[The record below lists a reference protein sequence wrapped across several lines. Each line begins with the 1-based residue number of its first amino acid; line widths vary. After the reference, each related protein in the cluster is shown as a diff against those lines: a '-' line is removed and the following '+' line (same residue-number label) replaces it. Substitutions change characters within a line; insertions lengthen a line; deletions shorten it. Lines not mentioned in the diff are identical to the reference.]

1 MNEDEKKVI
10 EEYLDNSYIFDI
22 DIKHNLLSKI
32 FEVYN
37 ISIGN
42 KEKIK
47 LKDSELDNNMIEI
60 STTIPIK
67 IFVKKDSI
75 R

>member
-1 MNEDEKKVI
+1 MDEDEKKSL

-32 FEVYN
+32 FENYN

-47 LKDSELDNNMIEI
+47 LKDSELDNDVIEI
-60 STTIPIK
+60 STSIPIK

-75 R
+75 K